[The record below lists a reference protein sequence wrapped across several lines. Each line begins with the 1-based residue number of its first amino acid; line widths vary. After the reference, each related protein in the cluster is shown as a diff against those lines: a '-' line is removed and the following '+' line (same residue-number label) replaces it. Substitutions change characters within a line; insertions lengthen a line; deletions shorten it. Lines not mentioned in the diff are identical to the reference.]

1 MSSETKDDDPTRWS
15 DEEIEEMSEITGA
28 DIEQA
33 FGLINEA
40 SPWLAELCRG
50 SFHAFSD
57 YDERKNIE
65 ESPCSVNAESDEGK
79 RLMEI
84 VNKGPASYEP
94 DDRN

>member
-1 MSSETKDDDPTRWS
+1 MSSETKDNDPIRWS
-15 DEEIEEMSEITGA
+15 DDEIEEMSEITGA

-33 FGLINEA
+33 FGLINES
-40 SPWLAELCRG
+40 SPWLADLCRE

-57 YDERKNIE
+57 YDERKSME

-79 RLMEI
+79 RLMKI
-84 VNKGPASYEP
+84 VNKGLASYEP